1 MASDAAELP
10 SAVRKGPLI
19 TLTCKCGRRHELHY
33 GERWRCEGCGRT
45 WDTNKI
51 PLEEY
56 TAIRRRQIRYRLFPI
71 ISGLL
76 LLAGTI
82 LFFATGR
89 AYGALIVVPFLMAS
103 WNMFGRPV
111 FRRKYRQ
118 AIAKDRPTWEID
130 PD

>member
-1 MASDAAELP
+1 MTPEAAEVP
-10 SAVRKGPLI
+10 RAVRKGPLI
-19 TLTCKCGRRHELHY
+19 TLTCECGQRRELHY

-51 PLEEY
+51 PLDEY
-56 TAIRRRQIRYRLFPI
+56 AAVRRTQVRYRVVPI

-76 LLAGTI
+76 LVGGTV
-82 LFFATGR
+82 LFFATGQV
-89 AYGALIVVPFLMAS
+89 YGALVVVPFLLAS
-103 WNMFGRPV
+103 WSMFGRPI

-118 AIAKDRPTWEID
+118 AMAKDRPTWEID